1 MVLDDYDSFYEELK
15 EELQTFL
22 PEFAFMA
29 SMMTTTM
36 EPSNA
41 PTNEPT
47 KTKETSEPT
56 KFREAWDHEDLIQH
70 NKWRDAIKKELRD
83 MINRGVFWKV
93 KRSSMPQGKP
103 CVKNKWVFK
112 IKRNGIF

>member
-1 MVLDDYDSFYEELK
+1 MVLDDYDLFYEELK

-36 EPSNA
+36 EPSET
-41 PTNEPT
+41 PTDET
-47 KTKETSEPT
+47 MKTEVTSKPT
-56 KFREAWDHEDLIQH
+56 KFQEAWDHEDPIQR

-83 MINRGVFWKV
+83 MINRRVFWKV
-93 KRSSMPQGKP
+93 KRSSMPQGKQ

-112 IKRNGIF
+112 IKRNGVF

>member
-1 MVLDDYDSFYEELK
+1 MVLDDYNSFYEELK

-29 SMMTTTM
+29 SMMTSTM
-36 EPSNA
+36 EPSDA
-41 PTNEPT
+41 PTDEP
-47 KTKETSEPT
+47 KTEEVSEPT
-56 KFREAWDHEDLIQH
+56 KFREAWDHEDPTQRD
-70 NKWRDAIKKELRD
+70 KWRDAIKKELSD
-83 MINRGVFWKV
+83 MINRGIFRKV
-93 KRSSMPQGKP
+93 KRSSMPQGKR